1 MKPDIIDENLE
12 SINADPD
19 DKSSSEIVSDESW
32 IHHLLIN
39 FWSSKDSD
47 DLKED
52 ITNIKDWC

>member
-39 FWSSKDSD
+39 FWSSKDSYY
-47 DLKED
+47 LKED

>member
-39 FWSSKDSD
+39 FWSSK
-47 DLKED
+47 ERRY
-52 ITNIKDWC
+52 N